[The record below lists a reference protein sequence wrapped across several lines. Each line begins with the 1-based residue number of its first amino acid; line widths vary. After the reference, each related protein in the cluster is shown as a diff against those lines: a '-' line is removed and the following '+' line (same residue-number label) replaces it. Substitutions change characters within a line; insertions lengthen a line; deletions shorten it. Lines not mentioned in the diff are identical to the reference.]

1 MLPSWAICTHVPSW
15 VCFGTYVRPVGL
27 IHMCGPVGY
36 GIYYIFIYIVHMLP
50 SWVWYSTHAAQL
62 GHLHVLPIG
71 LYGTKWSMWFS
82 SDAMLL

>member
-1 MLPSWAICTHVPSW
+1 MLPSWTICTHVPSW

-36 GIYYIFIYIVHMLP
+36 GIYYLFIYIVP

-62 GHLHVLPIG
+62 GMVYRKSG
-71 LYGTKWSMWFS
+71 NFRVTKFS
-82 SDAMLL
+82 CVKFSC